1 LKEYEGALA
10 FADRSSGFTQC
21 SQNKQLEEV
30 TYDQIATAL
39 TGKI

>member
-1 LKEYEGALA
+1 MKELLL
-10 FADRSSGFTQC
+10 FADEAVVLLTRC